1 MALIAI
7 VEHDALVALDIA
19 KTLKRAGYRIAGPFG
34 NGQTYLDTLDMRSS
48 YDLVLVDIALEGPV
62 TGKAV
67 AFVSK
72 NYGGIPS
79 IFITALSDSR
89 ELVDAK
95 RAEPLGILVKP
106 FSESELLGTVEI
118 SLFRAGME
126 KRLLYSEKRYREL
139 FDLSLSPRCVA
150 DAEGTIIEANTS
162 FRQSFRIPEGLPRL
176 PSIFSNLADW
186 ESVRTAILSGK
197 SILGQEL
204 EMIDAKGSRLSIV
217 ASFSSFLDAGSEQP
231 LISAEFFDLTEARRL
246 RDELQQAQKMEA
258 MGRLA
263 GGIAHDFNN
272 ILTAIIGHAE
282 MLKLDIGAES
292 SFYGDIEG
300 ISRTAGRAA
309 HLTRQLLG
317 FSRKQAYSPKPLG
330 LAFIVRDSAG
340 ILRKLA
346 GESIVLS
353 LMLPEADPVIFV
365 DPVQI
370 EQALI
375 NLVVNARDALIAKP
389 EGRIDIVVEEKTIT
403 EALKVGASLLNPGSY
418 ATIEVR
424 DNGSGVPPDL
434 TQRIFEPFFTTKET
448 GKGTGLGLAIVSSI
462 ATQSRGAIGLR
473 SEAGKGSSFT
483 LWLPVMEGMGEHSSP
498 LPDRIAADIKEKQ
511 DIALEGNPTIL
522 LVDDDEAL
530 LEFLS
535 YVLFKAGAMVIA
547 ARSAGEAVIQA
558 EKNRCDFFVIDIHLP
573 GLDGI
578 ELYERLSVSEK
589 RKCLFMS
596 GRIEADLQIPEGMRV
611 LEKPFKPGDLISAIN
626 AELSS

>member
-1 MALIAI
+1 MSLIAI

-19 KTLKRAGYRIAGPFG
+19 KTLKRAGYSIAGPFG
-34 NGQTYLDTLDMRSS
+34 SGQNYIDTLEARNN
-48 YDLVLVDIALEGPV
+48 YDLVLVDIALEGSV

-79 IFITALSDSR
+79 VFITALSDSK

-118 SLFRAGME
+118 ALFRAGME

-150 DAEGTIIEANTS
+150 DAEGTIMEANTS
-162 FRQSFRIPEGLPRL
+162 FRQSFRIVEGLPSL
-176 PSIFSNLADW
+176 PSIFSNQSDW
-186 ESVRTAILSGK
+186 ESVKTSILAGN

-204 EMIDAKGSRLSIV
+204 DMIDAKGSRLSIV
-217 ASFSSFLDAGSEQP
+217 ASFSSFLDAGAGQP
-231 LISAEFFDLTEARRL
+231 LISAEFFDLTESRRL
-246 RDELQQAQKMEA
+246 RDELQQAQKMDA
-258 MGRLA
+258 MGKLA

-282 MLKLDIGAES
+282 MLKLDIDADS
-292 SFYGDIEG
+292 SWYGDIEG

-309 HLTRQLLG
+309 LLTRQLLG

-353 LMLPEADPVIFV
+353 LMLPEADTITFV

-375 NLVVNARDALIAKP
+375 NLVVNARDALVGKP
-389 EGRIDIVVEEKTIT
+389 EARIDIMVEEKTIT
-403 EALKVGASLLNPGSY
+403 ESLKVGATLLSPGSY

-424 DNGSGVPPDL
+424 DNGSGVSPDL
-434 TQRIFEPFFTTKET
+434 AQRIFEPFFTTKET

-473 SEAGKGSSFT
+473 SEAGKGSAFT
-483 LWLPVMEGMGEHSSP
+483 LWLPVMEGKGDSSGQ
-498 LPDRIAADIKEKQ
+498 LQDWTSTDIKERQ
-511 DIALEGNPTIL
+511 DIALDGNPAIL

-535 YVLFKAGAMVIA
+535 YVLFKAGATVIA

-558 EKNRCDFFVIDIHLP
+558 EKNRCDLLVIDIHLP

-578 ELYERLSVSEK
+578 ELYTRLSASEK
-589 RKCLFMS
+589 RKCVFMS
-596 GRIEADLQIPEGMRV
+596 GRIEADLKIPEGMRI
-611 LEKPFKPGDLISAIN
+611 LEKPFKPGELISAIS